1 MESRTKT
8 LHETLLINGF
18 AKVANDLIVQG
29 EGPDVVIGAGR
40 HEDAGGEALDRL
52 LGAPME
58 VGRFL
63 RLVLN

>member
-1 MESRTKT
+1 
-8 LHETLLINGF
+8 
-18 AKVANDLIVQG
+18 VQG
-29 EGPDVVIGAGR
+29 EAADVVIGAGR

-52 LGAPME
+52 LGGTME